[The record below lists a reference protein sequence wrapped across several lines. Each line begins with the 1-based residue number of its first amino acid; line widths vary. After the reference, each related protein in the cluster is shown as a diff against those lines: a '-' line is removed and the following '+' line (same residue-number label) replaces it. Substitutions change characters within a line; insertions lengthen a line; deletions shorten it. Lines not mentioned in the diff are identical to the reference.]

1 MAPVTVRLQRAD
13 DYEAIRHI
21 YAAAFARPESP
32 ESVPLEVGIF
42 ESLWEAGDAIPELS
56 FTALEEVGA
65 VGHVTASRATVDTD
79 SVVAVG
85 PIGVL
90 PEYQGH
96 GIGSALMDAL
106 LTAADVAGVP
116 MIVLL
121 GSPHYYGRFGFRP
134 AQEQGVVSP
143 EPRWGEAFQ
152 ARPLTAYTP
161 AVAGRFQYAPAFSS

>member
-1 MAPVTVRLQRAD
+1 VIVRRQRAD

-21 YAAAFARPESP
+21 YSAAFSRPESP
-32 ESVPLEVGIF
+32 EAVPLEVGIF
-42 ESLWEAGDAIPELS
+42 EALWDAGDAIPELS
-56 FTALEEVGA
+56 FTALKEVGA
-65 VGHVTASRATVDTD
+65 VGHVTASRATVATD

-90 PEYQGH
+90 PECQGL

-106 LTAADVAGVP
+106 LTAAEAAGVP

-121 GSPHYYGRFGFRP
+121 GSPQYYSRFGFRP
-134 AQEQGVVSP
+134 AQELGVISP

-161 AVAGRFQYAPAFSS
+161 AVAGRFRYASAFSS